1 LSGKGVLDAN
11 PKPATW
17 KESAS
22 LNGVQAGPLLK
33 DLTGKDRLLG
43 TTVVKYDLHGKGLTL
58 ENIKKSIS
66 GKASF
71 AFTEGAINGV
81 NVAKMLRDTFNKIKG
96 KPAGQEEPAKTDFAE
111 LLGSAVLEN
120 GHITNNDLL
129 MKSPLL
135 RISGKG
141 WADLPENSLDY
152 TAMVTVVGT
161 LKGQEGASM
170 EELSGLPLPIYAKG
184 SLDSPDIGLDAKAM
198 AEALLKDT
206 FKQGTKQI
214 EEKLRKDI
222 LGGGADDSGKK
233 DSKPDPGSL
242 MKGIF
247 KK

>member
-1 LSGKGVLDAN
+1 
-11 PKPATW
+11 
-17 KESAS
+17 
-22 LNGVQAGPLLK
+22 
-33 DLTGKDRLLG
+33 
-43 TTVVKYDLHGKGLTL
+43 
-58 ENIKKSIS
+58 
-66 GKASF
+66 
-71 AFTEGAINGV
+71 
-81 NVAKMLRDTFNKIKG
+81 
-96 KPAGQEEPAKTDFAE
+96 
-111 LLGSAVLEN
+111 
-120 GHITNNDLL
+120 
-129 MKSPLL
+129 
-135 RISGKG
+135 
-141 WADLPENSLDY
+141 
-152 TAMVTVVGT
+152 MVTVVGT

-206 FKQGTKQI
+206 FKEGTKQI